1 MSGLEKRESE
11 RAQRTSS
18 FVGVF
23 QLSNLLAA
31 VFFGGMS
38 RAIMRA
44 LASLGEKRKTGLARK
59 PQCNRSEGKAYIGNE
74 EADEREEVRTDVV
87 PPVLFRRAGSA
98 KTSATLKIK
107 REKRTLKNSLSRSAL

>member
-44 LASLGEKRKTGLARK
+44 LASLA
-59 PQCNRSEGKAYIGNE
+59 
-74 EADEREEVRTDVV
+74 
-87 PPVLFRRAGSA
+87 
-98 KTSATLKIK
+98 
-107 REKRTLKNSLSRSAL
+107 SLRL